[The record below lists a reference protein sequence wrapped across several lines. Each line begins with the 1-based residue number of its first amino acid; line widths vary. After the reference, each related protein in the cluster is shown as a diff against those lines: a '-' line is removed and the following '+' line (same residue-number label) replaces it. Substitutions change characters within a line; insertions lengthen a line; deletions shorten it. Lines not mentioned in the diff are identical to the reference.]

1 MLFQVSNPLLLIF
14 YYPPLHWHLSS
25 EPSVSCCP
33 SGLPSNHHNTIV
45 CSIYSLVSASLFFPS
60 GSSREEVPKLCQRY
74 SNLSLWD
81 HSLEPPF
88 KLKLFL
94 GVVLE
99 SFQPL
104 GASHLL
110 LGQDTNC
117 RSLIYCLV
125 VWHFGHQSVS
135 QGFCSFRRVLP
146 LGWTTGGYLG
156 D

>member
-1 MLFQVSNPLLLIF
+1 MRMNQNLIYRQICIKGFSQELALERERQFRNAIQVSNPLLLIF
-14 YYPPLHWHLSS
+14 YYPPPPLHWHLSS

-81 HSLEPPF
+81 HSLEPRF
-88 KLKLFL
+88 QLKLFL

-99 SFQPL
+99 SF
-104 GASHLL
+104 
-110 LGQDTNC
+110 
-117 RSLIYCLV
+117 
-125 VWHFGHQSVS
+125 
-135 QGFCSFRRVLP
+135 
-146 LGWTTGGYLG
+146 
-156 D
+156 